1 MRGND
6 DGTTAMDGH
15 ALSDAEFRDLMT
27 EARAE
32 LRRRW
37 IGGAPRAEPDYALRT
52 QHAEFGAAAH

>member
-1 MRGND
+1 MTGNH
-6 DGTTAMDGH
+6 DGTTATDRH
-15 ALSDAEFRDLMT
+15 TVSDAEFRHLMT

-37 IGGAPRAEPDYALRT
+37 IGGTPRAEPDYALRS

>member
-1 MRGND
+1 MPGNE
-6 DGTTAMDGH
+6 DGTTAIARH
-15 ALSDAEFRDLMT
+15 ALSDAEFLDLMT

-37 IGGAPRAEPDYALRT
+37 IGGTPRAEPDCALRT